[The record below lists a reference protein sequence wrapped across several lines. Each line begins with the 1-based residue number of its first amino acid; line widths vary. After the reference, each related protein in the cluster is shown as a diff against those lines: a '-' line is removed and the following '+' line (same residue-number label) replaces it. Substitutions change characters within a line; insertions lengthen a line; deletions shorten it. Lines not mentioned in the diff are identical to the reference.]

1 MIANS
6 TTLALNFLVSQ
17 FWDSENVIFNFSKY
31 VLSDCE
37 KSHLTKGLNFSTPC
51 KKLDDAD
58 YLVQFKLSFRDI
70 RNLDILANEDL
81 DFVKAKIKEAEL
93 SSYRSYNKYRNLT
106 ID

>member
-1 MIANS
+1 MTATS

-17 FWDSENVIFNFSKY
+17 LWDSENVIFNFSKY

-58 YLVQFKLSFRDI
+58 YLVQFELSFRDT
-70 RNLDILANEDL
+70 RNLDILSNEDL

-93 SSYRSYNKYRNLT
+93 SSYRSYNRYRNLT